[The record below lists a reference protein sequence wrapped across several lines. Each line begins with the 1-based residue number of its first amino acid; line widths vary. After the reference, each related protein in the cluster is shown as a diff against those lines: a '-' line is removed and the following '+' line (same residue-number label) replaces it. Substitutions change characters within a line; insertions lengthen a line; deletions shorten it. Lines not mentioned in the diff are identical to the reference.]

1 MSYSHSTKSMNNNNN
16 KFIANSNPIMFLL
29 EN

>member
-1 MSYSHSTKSMNNNNN
+1 MSDSHSTKSMNNKN